1 MKSFGLLPSSPMV
14 KEMTEIQWAYCYLN
28 IAKDLEEEDNLFRMR
43 AKYQGLFVNPDAVKK
58 ISEEEEKQK
67 RHNACKNSGLTQRQE
82 EIIDSGGAINLSFE
96 EELQKALQGEQLM
109 EIPIEGSVR
118 GDSAMS
124 SDDFLAQCMMDFEEE
139 EKEKEN
145 KNQNI
150 SSDEEEED
158 VDLIIVDDDDDDNEE

>member
-67 RHNACKNSGLTQRQE
+67 RHNVCKNNGLTQRQE
-82 EIIDSGGAINLSFE
+82 EIIDSGGSINLSFE

-150 SSDEEEED
+150 SSDEEED
-158 VDLIIVDDDDDDNEE
+158 VDLIIVDDDDDDNKE

>member
-150 SSDEEEED
+150 SSDEEED
-158 VDLIIVDDDDDDNEE
+158 VDLIIVDDDDDNNEE

>member
-150 SSDEEEED
+150 SSDEEED

>member
-67 RHNACKNSGLTQRQE
+67 RHNVCKNNGLTQRQE
-82 EIIDSGGAINLSFE
+82 EIIDSGGSINLSFE
-96 EELQKALQGEQLM
+96 EELQKALQGEQFM

-150 SSDEEEED
+150 SSDEEED
-158 VDLIIVDDDDDDNEE
+158 VDLIIVDDDDDDNKE

>member
-67 RHNACKNSGLTQRQE
+67 RHNACKNNGLTQRQE

-96 EELQKALQGEQLM
+96 EELQKALQGEQFM

-139 EKEKEN
+139 EENN

-150 SSDEEEED
+150 SNEEED
-158 VDLIIVDDDDDDNEE
+158 VDLIIVDDDDDNNEE

>member
-67 RHNACKNSGLTQRQE
+67 RHNVCKNNGLTQRQE

-150 SSDEEEED
+150 SSDEEED

>member
-67 RHNACKNSGLTQRQE
+67 RHNACKNNGLTQRQE
-82 EIIDSGGAINLSFE
+82 EIIDSGGSINLSFE
-96 EELQKALQGEQLM
+96 EELQKALQGEQFM

-124 SDDFLAQCMMDFEEE
+124 SDDFLAQCMMDFEKE
-139 EKEKEN
+139 EKN

-150 SSDEEEED
+150 SNDYEEED

>member
-14 KEMTEIQWAYCYLN
+14 KDMTEIQWAYCYLN

-67 RHNACKNSGLTQRQE
+67 RHTAFKNNGFGLTERQE
-82 EIIDSGGAINLSFE
+82 EIIDSGGAINMGFE
-96 EELQKALQGEQLM
+96 EELQKALQGEQFM

-118 GDSAMS
+118 GDSTMS
-124 SDDFLAQCMMDFEEE
+124 SDDFLAQCMLDFEEE
-139 EKEKEN
+139 NNEN
-145 KNQNI
+145 KDKNI
-150 SSDEEEED
+150 NESEED
-158 VDLIIVDDDDDDNEE
+158 TDIIIVDDDDE

>member
-67 RHNACKNSGLTQRQE
+67 RHNVCKNNGLTQRQE
-82 EIIDSGGAINLSFE
+82 EIIDSGGSINLSFE

-150 SSDEEEED
+150 SSDEEED
-158 VDLIIVDDDDDDNEE
+158 VDLIIVDDDDDNNEE

>member
-67 RHNACKNSGLTQRQE
+67 RHNACKNNGLTQRQE

-150 SSDEEEED
+150 SSDEEED
-158 VDLIIVDDDDDDNEE
+158 VDLIIVDDDNDDNEE

>member
-67 RHNACKNSGLTQRQE
+67 RHNVCKNNGLTQRQE
-82 EIIDSGGAINLSFE
+82 EIIDSGGSINLSFE

-118 GDSAMS
+118 GDSTMS

-150 SSDEEEED
+150 SSDEEED
-158 VDLIIVDDDDDDNEE
+158 VDLIIVDDDDDDNKE

>member
-96 EELQKALQGEQLM
+96 EELQKALQGEQFM

-150 SSDEEEED
+150 SSDEEED

>member
-82 EIIDSGGAINLSFE
+82 EIIDSGGSINLSFE

-150 SSDEEEED
+150 SSDEEED

>member
-67 RHNACKNSGLTQRQE
+67 RHNVCKNNGLTQRQE
-82 EIIDSGGAINLSFE
+82 EIIDSGGSINLSFE

-150 SSDEEEED
+150 SSDEEED

>member
-150 SSDEEEED
+150 SSDEEED
-158 VDLIIVDDDDDDNEE
+158 VDLIIVDDDNDDNEE

>member
-67 RHNACKNSGLTQRQE
+67 RHNACKNNGLTQRQE

-150 SSDEEEED
+150 SSDEEED
-158 VDLIIVDDDDDDNEE
+158 VDLIIVDDDDDDNKE

>member
-67 RHNACKNSGLTQRQE
+67 RHNACKNNGLTQRQE

-150 SSDEEEED
+150 SSDEEED

>member
-150 SSDEEEED
+150 SSDEEED
-158 VDLIIVDDDDDDNEE
+158 VDLIIVDDDDDDNKE

>member
-67 RHNACKNSGLTQRQE
+67 RHNVCKNNGLTQRQE
-82 EIIDSGGAINLSFE
+82 EIIDSGGSINLSFE
-96 EELQKALQGEQLM
+96 EELQKALQGEQFM

-150 SSDEEEED
+150 SSDEEED
-158 VDLIIVDDDDDDNEE
+158 VDLIIVDDDNDDNEE

>member
-67 RHNACKNSGLTQRQE
+67 RHNVCKNNGLTQRQE
-82 EIIDSGGAINLSFE
+82 EIIDSGGSINLSFE
-96 EELQKALQGEQLM
+96 EELQKALQGEQFM

-150 SSDEEEED
+150 SSDEEED